1 MPLAHGVLAEFDAPF
16 ERVVEAL
23 RRISDAC
30 NVFIEV
36 VDTEPRIAVAV
47 GEKYFFRAGNYL
59 AATTVVLDLNGKTQ
73 VKVVAT
79 GGRKGLL
86 DFSDLGASRDY
97 TYIILDELAKTLGV
111 GFRVIAEVD
120 YLDREKSGF
129 LAFRIGR
136 YR

>member
-1 MPLAHGVLAEFDAPF
+1 MPLAHGVLAEFDVPF

-23 RRISDAC
+23 RRVSDAC

-59 AATTVVLDLNGKTQ
+59 AATTLVLDLKGKTQ

-79 GGRKGLL
+79 GGRRGLL
-86 DFSDLGASRDY
+86 DFYDLGASRDY
-97 TYIILDELAKTLGV
+97 TYIILDELAKALSV
-111 GFRVIAEVD
+111 GFRVIAEVN
-120 YLDREKSGF
+120 YLDREKSGS

>member
-1 MPLAHGVLAEFDAPF
+1 MPLAHGVLAEFDVPF

-23 RRISDAC
+23 RRVSDAC

-59 AATTVVLDLNGKTQ
+59 AATTVVLDLKGKTQ

-86 DFSDLGASRDY
+86 DFYDLGASRDY
-97 TYIILDELAKTLGV
+97 TYTILDELAKMLGV
-111 GFRVIAEVD
+111 GFRVVAEVN
-120 YLDREKSGF
+120 YLDREKSGS

>member
-1 MPLAHGVLAEFDAPF
+1 MPLAHGVLAEFDVPF

-23 RRISDAC
+23 RRVSDAC

-59 AATTVVLDLNGKTQ
+59 AATTVVLDLKGKTQ

-79 GGRKGLL
+79 GGREGLL
-86 DFSDLGASRDY
+86 DFFDLGASRDY

-111 GFRVIAEVD
+111 GFRVIAKVD
-120 YLDREKSGF
+120 YLDMEKSGS
-129 LAFRIGR
+129 LAFRIR
-136 YR
+136 R